1 MASTSRNFQVN
12 PLGVLSDKD
21 KYINDHVQ
29 ANLLA
34 RTREIEKWKYGR
46 TVETVWGAESF
57 DKVQT
62 TPTTTACT
70 PASLVIAVPAV
81 ISSPPSTHQPSTFH
95 SRQAYYI
102 ETKDVEFI

>member
-62 TPTTTACT
+62 TLTTPTTGAST
-70 PASLVIAVPAV
+70 PQLETTTPL
-81 ISSPPSTHQPSTFH
+81 SSSCLGKGSKIHA
-95 SRQAYYI
+95 R
-102 ETKDVEFI
+102 

>member
-12 PLGVLSDKD
+12 PLGVLSDMD
-21 KYINDHVQ
+21 KYINDHLQ

-62 TPTTTACT
+62 TPTTTATSQLETAT
-70 PASLVIAVPAV
+70 PL
-81 ISSPPSTHQPSTFH
+81 SSSCLGKGSKIHG
-95 SRQAYYI
+95 R
-102 ETKDVEFI
+102 

>member
-62 TPTTTACT
+62 TPTTGAST
-70 PASLVIAVPAV
+70 PQLETTTPL
-81 ISSPPSTHQPSTFH
+81 SSSCLGKGSKIHA
-95 SRQAYYI
+95 R
-102 ETKDVEFI
+102 